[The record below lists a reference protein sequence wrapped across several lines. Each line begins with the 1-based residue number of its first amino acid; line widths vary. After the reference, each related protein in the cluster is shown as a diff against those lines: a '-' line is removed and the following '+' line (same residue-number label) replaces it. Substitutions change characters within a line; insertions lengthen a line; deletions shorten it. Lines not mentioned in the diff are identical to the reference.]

1 MGTRKQIGR
10 GGLFRGSAD
19 AGGDGN
25 GKSIARRGAGGY
37 SADIMKQRKAI
48 VERNTRETQI
58 RVELNVD
65 GNGKYQIDT
74 GMPFFNHMLELF
86 AKHSLFDLK
95 LKARGDLAVDFHHT
109 VEDVG
114 LALGDALNQALGD
127 RKGIERYGFSL
138 MPMDET
144 LSRVAVDLGGRP
156 YLVLERANKQKR
168 ILDFELHLLGEF
180 LRAFTTQAR
189 MNLHIHQMYGTDA
202 HHAYES
208 VFKGL
213 ARAMKVACRRDP
225 RVKGVPSSKGVL

>member
-1 MGTRKQIGR
+1 
-10 GGLFRGSAD
+10 
-19 AGGDGN
+19 
-25 GKSIARRGAGGY
+25 
-37 SADIMKQRKAI
+37 MKKRQAI
-48 VERNTRETQI
+48 VKRNTRETQI
-58 RVELNVD
+58 RTELDVD
-65 GNGKYQIDT
+65 GSGSYEIET
-74 GMPFFNHMLELF
+74 GLPFFNHMIELF

-95 LKARGDLAVDFHHT
+95 LKATGDLAVDHHHT

-144 LSRVAVDLGGRP
+144 LTRVALDLGGRP
-156 YLVLERANKQKR
+156 YLVLDMANKKKK
-168 ILDFELHLLGEF
+168 ILDFELALLGEF

-189 MNLHIHQMYGTDA
+189 MNLHVRQFYGTDG
-202 HHAYES
+202 HHAWES

-213 ARAMKVACRRDP
+213 ARALKTACRHDP

>member
-1 MGTRKQIGR
+1 
-10 GGLFRGSAD
+10 
-19 AGGDGN
+19 
-25 GKSIARRGAGGY
+25 
-37 SADIMKQRKAI
+37 MKKRQAI
-48 VERNTRETQI
+48 VKRNTRETQI
-58 RVELNVD
+58 RAELDVD
-65 GNGKYQIDT
+65 GSGSYEIDT
-74 GMPFFNHMLELF
+74 GLPFFNHMIELF

-95 LKARGDLAVDFHHT
+95 LKATGDLAVDHHHT

-144 LSRVAVDLGGRP
+144 LTRVALDLGGRP
-156 YLVLERANKQKR
+156 YLVLDMANKKKK
-168 ILDFELHLLGEF
+168 ILDFELALLGEF

-189 MNLHIHQMYGTDA
+189 MNLHVRQFYGTDG
-202 HHAYES
+202 HHAWES

-213 ARAMKVACRRDP
+213 ARALKAACRRDP

>member
-1 MGTRKQIGR
+1 
-10 GGLFRGSAD
+10 
-19 AGGDGN
+19 
-25 GKSIARRGAGGY
+25 
-37 SADIMKQRKAI
+37 MKQRKAI

-58 RVELNVD
+58 RLELNVD
-65 GNGKYQIDT
+65 GHGKYQIDT

-95 LKARGDLAVDFHHT
+95 LKATGDLAVDFHHT

-144 LSRVAVDLGGRP
+144 LSRVALDLGGRP

-213 ARAMKVACRRDP
+213 ARSMKMACSRDP
-225 RVKGVPSSKGVL
+225 RVKGVPSSKGIL